1 MKKEKREMKINLIT
15 NLILD
20 WCSKKKISY
29 YQSSME
35 SFYLDLQKYNFDN
48 FKEELKSYLVKESGI
63 FNIKKYLTFLF
74 IKERLYIIFKVKNN
88 CYQ

>member
-1 MKKEKREMKINLIT
+1 
-15 NLILD
+15 
-20 WCSKKKISY
+20 
-29 YQSSME
+29 ME

-63 FNIKKYLTFLF
+63 SNIKKYLTFLF
-74 IKERLYIIFKVKNN
+74 IKERVYIIFKVKNN